1 MLSCCEMLLLFGQ
14 IQGRVTLKGLFV
26 KEKRNEERKNSFC
39 RLGQNLFLDLG
50 KICPKRPLE
59 NDMKINYKFWY
70 SGQRNIISARIKFL
84 KFDMAAAN
92 QLMLRIK

>member
-26 KEKRNEERKNSFC
+26 KEKRNEERKQSFC

-50 KICPKRPLE
+50 KICPQRPLE
-59 NDMKINYKFWY
+59 NNMKINHKFWY
-70 SGQRNIISARIKFL
+70 SGQRIAHIFTGATGGARVNF
-84 KFDMAAAN
+84 FYPV
-92 QLMLRIK
+92 